1 MPDNLQAYEF
11 PCSLSIKAI
20 GDDYDDYLQFV
31 IDTVL
36 DIIGT
41 IEVAEVTS
49 RKSAG
54 DKYLAVTVPFFAE
67 SREQL
72 EAVYQAINHDQRTR
86 FVI

>member
-1 MPDNLQAYEF
+1 MTETIQVYEF

-20 GDDYDDYLQFV
+20 GVDHEEYLQFV
-31 IDTVL
+31 IDTVFA
-36 DIIGT
+36 IIGKV
-41 IEVAEVTS
+41 EVSEVTS

-54 DKYLAVTVPFFAE
+54 DKYLAVTIPFTAQ

-72 EAVYQAINHDQRTR
+72 ESVYQAINEDQRTR

>member
-1 MPDNLQAYEF
+1 MTDTIQAYEF

-31 IDTVL
+31 IDAVL
-36 DIIGT
+36 DITGKV
-41 IEVAEVTS
+41 EVSEVTS

-54 DKYLAVTVPFFAE
+54 DKYLAVTIPFIAQN
-67 SREQL
+67 REQL
-72 EAVYQAINHDQRTR
+72 EAVYQAINDDQRTK

>member
-1 MPDNLQAYEF
+1 MLEFQQAYEF

-31 IDTVL
+31 MDTVL

-41 IEVAEVTS
+41 IEEAEVTS

-54 DKYLAVTVPFFAE
+54 NKYLAVTVPFIAE
-67 SREQL
+67 TREQL
-72 EAVYQAINHDQRTR
+72 ESVYEAINQDQRTR

>member
-1 MPDNLQAYEF
+1 MLEFQQAYEF
-11 PCSLSIKAI
+11 PCSISIKAI
-20 GDDYDDYLQFV
+20 GDDYDNYLQFV

-36 DIIGT
+36 EIIGK
-41 IEVAEVTS
+41 IEEAEVTS

-54 DKYLAVTVPFFAE
+54 NKYLAVTVPFIAE

-72 EAVYQAINHDQRTR
+72 EAVYEAINQDQRTR

>member
-1 MPDNLQAYEF
+1 MTESIQVYEF

-20 GDDYDDYLQFV
+20 GVDYDEYLQFV

-36 DIIGT
+36 DIIGNV
-41 IEVAEVTS
+41 EVSDVTS

-54 DKYLAVTVPFFAE
+54 DKYLSVTIPFTAQT
-67 SREQL
+67 REQL
-72 EAVYQAINHDQRTR
+72 ESVYQAINEDQRTR